1 MDRNRWIAIGLIGI
15 GVFMLFGR
23 WFGFFTI
30 VALLLMI
37 TGIQQ
42 IRSGSIRKGYIILGV
57 GAVLLLLDHLMLIIG
72 IGLMSLGIFYGKA
85 RRAHESA
92 RYVQRQN
99 FMSNFDWDRAPW
111 VMKSMSV
118 WHVLGEAD
126 VDLSLALPEERNT
139 VMMFH
144 GILGDIDLALP
155 DYYGVEIEAFV
166 LFGSIDIGRQRETG
180 IMNRLNWKSPNYE
193 SSEYKVK
200 FIVSYLGGDLNIR
213 LV

>member
-30 VALLLMI
+30 VALLLMVA
-37 TGIQQ
+37 GIQQ
-42 IRSGSIRKGYIILGV
+42 IRSGSVRKGYIILGV

-72 IGLMSLGIFYGKA
+72 IGLVSLGIFYGKA
-85 RRAHESA
+85 RRAHESD

-99 FMSNFDWDRAPW
+99 FMSNFDWDSAPW

-126 VDLSLALPEERNT
+126 VDLSLALPEERST

-144 GILGDIDLALP
+144 GILGDIDLTLP

-166 LFGSIDIGRQRETG
+166 LFGSIDNGRQRETG

>member
-30 VALLLMI
+30 VALLLMVA
-37 TGIQQ
+37 GIQQ
-42 IRSGSIRKGYIILGV
+42 IRSGSVRKGYIILGV

-72 IGLMSLGIFYGKA
+72 IGLVSLGIFYGKA
-85 RRAHESA
+85 RRAHESD

-99 FMSNFDWDRAPW
+99 FMSNFDWDSAPW

-126 VDLSLALPEERNT
+126 VDLSLALPEERST

-166 LFGSIDIGRQRETG
+166 LFGSIDNGRQRETG